1 MAKGNRR
8 EARETSP
15 LSEELRAIFG
25 NDCKAART
33 KKGLSQQEVASATG
47 IPQPRIAQI
56 ELGKVNVT
64 LETIMRIARVID
76 LDLPRLLREPDAL
89 AE

>member
-8 EARETSP
+8 EVRETSP
-15 LSEELRAIFG
+15 LSEEVRAIFG
-25 NDCKAART
+25 NNCKAART
-33 KKGLSQQEVASATG
+33 KKGLSLASATG